1 MHSLG
6 LNINLAILP
15 SNLLFNQ
22 LTVDVVS
29 VIYVIICVDDDPIIL
44 QMLGFHIQK
53 MFKFNNLEVEFY
65 ANAIEAIEGIKS
77 LKNQGYEPLLL
88 LTDFQMPE
96 MNGAELIRTLKH
108 LYNDLSCVMLSGE
121 ANAIQ
126 VDDLVNEDLLDAFI
140 TKPWS
145 EKDLINAIGPIL
157 ENKNFQI

>member
-1 MHSLG
+1 MS
-6 LNINLAILP
+6 
-15 SNLLFNQ
+15 
-22 LTVDVVS
+22 T
-29 VIYVIICVDDDPIIL
+29 IYVIVCVDDDPIIL

-53 MFKFNNLEVEFY
+53 LFKFDNIEAEFY
-65 ANAIEAIEGIKS
+65 ASAQEAIEGIKK
-77 LKNQGYEPLLL
+77 LRTQGFEPLLL

-108 LYNDLSCVMLSGE
+108 LYIDLPCIMISGE

>member
-1 MHSLG
+1 MS
-6 LNINLAILP
+6 
-15 SNLLFNQ
+15 
-22 LTVDVVS
+22 T
-29 VIYVIICVDDDPIIL
+29 IYVIVCVDDDPIIL

-53 MFKFNNLEVEFY
+53 IVKFDNIEAEFY
-65 ANAIEAIEGIKS
+65 ASAQEAIEGIKD
-77 LKNQGYEPLLL
+77 LKNQGFEPFLV
-88 LTDFQMPE
+88 LTDFQMPD
-96 MNGAELIRTLKH
+96 MNGVELIRTLKN
-108 LYNDLSCVMLSGE
+108 LYIDLSCVMISGE

>member
-1 MHSLG
+1 M
-6 LNINLAILP
+6 N
-15 SNLLFNQ
+15 
-22 LTVDVVS
+22 TV
-29 VIYVIICVDDDPIIL
+29 YVIICVDDDPIIL

-53 MFKFNNLEVEFY
+53 LFKFDNIEAEFY
-65 ANAIEAIEGIKS
+65 ASAQEAIEGIKK
-77 LKNQGYEPLLL
+77 LRTQGFEPLLL

-108 LYNDLSCVMLSGE
+108 LYIDLPCIMISGE